1 MVMNWAKLTSFKDDK
16 DTSQMIVLSILITA
30 NTSGLLST
38 WYLLLARKL
47 REFWQ
52 RCKFSKHNLTTNKGD
67 DKETVTVK
75 VSNEKGRG
83 TNMIFKVKLCSLYL
97 FGFGYLFHCGLY
109 AWKHFCLTK
118 DLIHGLGFGYNILS
132 IVYIFFLLIFFSSH
146 LETNEEKSGWKR
158 FLFLVILVSNVCI
171 WLDTFFS
178 ESNALFE
185 ETEDQ
190 RNQNNSKHIKA
201 SHSIDN
207 SSCNSTILADEA
219 IEKTD
224 AFFSPAMIEFALM
237 SIDLLF
243 TKESCYP
250 KEDKKN
256 MSQIK
261 KNARFPA
268 NCMPCLICL
277 GLLCSFACFGL
288 FAFTFT
294 VILTEPKDEDFEVYI
309 IFQLSL
315 KCIIGTLTVIC
326 IISVCSFRQLSF
338 HFNVEAFVLIFS
350 CFGNIVYHM
359 FSFFA
364 YWSSK
369 WDAPKEDK
377 TLSLI
382 ENIISILIAGFQ
394 IYFVLG
400 MHSSSNNKS
409 DPVSFYGDSGSS
421 YSRNDLLGSI
431 SSDST
436 PPSNELDAFNLGFS
450 TASDESGKYNCQK
463 RAVFFMCLPLS
474 MINFGIW
481 ISDSVGEGRLQ
492 IFSVNLHHAYNKQVW
507 LVLNKL
513 ILPLTIFFRF
523 NMGLEFLKLFFERYT
538 FFGDEKNLKI

>member
-38 WYLLLARKL
+38 SCLLLSKYFDRK
-47 REFWQ
+47 
-52 RCKFSKHNLTTNKGD
+52 NGD
-67 DKETVTVK
+67 DIETVE
-75 VSNEKGRG
+75 VSNEKSCG
-83 TNMIFKVKLCSLYL
+83 TSMIFKVKLCSLYL

-109 AWKHFCLTK
+109 AWKHNCALEK
-118 DLIHGLGFGYNILS
+118 LIHILGLSYNIVS
-132 IVYIFFLLIFFSSH
+132 IVYIFVLLIFFSSH
-146 LETNEEKSGWKR
+146 LETSREKSGWKR
-158 FLFLVILVSNVCI
+158 FQLLVILLSNVCI

-178 ESNALFE
+178 ESNVLFE
-185 ETEDQ
+185 ENEDQ
-190 RNQNNSKHIKA
+190 RNPNISKHVKEASSINNSSGMI
-201 SHSIDN
+201 N
-207 SSCNSTILADEA
+207 CTLRTDEA

-224 AFFSPAMIEFALM
+224 TFFSPAMIEFALM

-250 KEDKKN
+250 KEDKKK
-256 MSQIK
+256 MSQMEE
-261 KNARFPA
+261 NARFPEK
-268 NCMPCLICL
+268 CMPCLICL

-315 KCIIGTLTVIC
+315 KSIILILTFIC
-326 IISVCSFRQLSF
+326 ICMSVCSFRQLTF

-359 FSFFA
+359 FCFFA
-364 YWSSK
+364 FWSSK
-369 WDAPKEDK
+369 WDASNVDK
-377 TLSLI
+377 ALSLS
-382 ENIISILIAGFQ
+382 ENIISIFIAGFQ

-409 DPVSFYGDSGSS
+409 DPVSVSADPSS
-421 YSRNDLLGSI
+421 
-431 SSDST
+431 ST
-436 PPSNELDAFNLGFS
+436 TPS
-450 TASDESGKYNCQK
+450 SDESGKYNCQK
-463 RAVFFMCLPLS
+463 LAVFFMCLPLS

-492 IFSVNLHHAYNKQVW
+492 IFSVNLHHAYNQQVW

-538 FFGDEKNLKI
+538 YFGDEKT